1 MGSWYLHRT
10 ACKALEE
17 MRDAYRTRNFSYL
30 LGLIEE
36 LQSMVNR
43 MEAGL
48 DTKRDLT
55 DLQAEVKKLRHEK
68 RKLKEQIEETENSYP
83 EA

>member
-1 MGSWYLHRT
+1 MGGWYLHRT
-10 ACKALEE
+10 ACKVLEE
-17 MRDAYRTRNFSYL
+17 MRDAYRTRNFAYL

-48 DTKRDLT
+48 NTKRDLT

-68 RKLKEQIEETENSYP
+68 WKLKEQIEDLAP
-83 EA
+83 EDSDI